1 MLVMIMNIEEN
12 QSFQFSSY
20 CISADSVWK
29 SYGQQDA
36 LKGLTLHI
44 PCGERVALIGP
55 NGAGKSTTLKLL
67 AGMLKPDA
75 GSLSIKGF
83 PPNSYDAKRL
93 MGYLPEDASP
103 YLTLSVRENL
113 EYIGAIRNTPDLTD
127 RIESLIDLLEL
138 REYEKART
146 SRLSRGNRQK
156 LALALSIIH
165 HPEIVLMDE
174 PLNYLDIPTQ
184 EKVISFLTG
193 MNATFL
199 VSTHIMSIA
208 ERLTDRCLIISHG
221 NRIWEGSMSELRAE
235 AAKDT
240 PIESIVARLMSD
252 VH

>member
-1 MLVMIMNIEEN
+1 MPVVNTDMEE
-12 QSFQFSSY
+12 SHGFHFSSY
-20 CISADSVWK
+20 CISADGVWK
-29 SYGQQDA
+29 SYGHQDA
-36 LKGLTLHI
+36 LKGLTLQI

-67 AGMLKPDA
+67 AGLLKPDA
-75 GSLSIKGF
+75 GSVSIKGF
-83 PPNSYDAKRL
+83 PPNSYEAKKL
-93 MGYLPEDASP
+93 IGYLPEDASP

-113 EYIGAIRNTPDLTD
+113 EYIGAIRNTAGLAD
-127 RIESLIDLLEL
+127 RIESLMELLEL
-138 REYEKART
+138 REFEKART

-165 HPEIVLMDE
+165 DPEIVLMDE

-184 EKVISFLTG
+184 EKVISFLTD
-193 MNATFL
+193 MKATFL

-208 ERLTDRCLIISHG
+208 ERLTDRCFIISHG
-221 NRIWEGSMSELRAE
+221 NRLWEGSMTELRAE

-240 PIESIVARLMSD
+240 PIESIVARLMSG